1 MEDGEGAVGVFV
13 DPDPCLDVVAAMA
26 VGRDRQHQ
34 AFVAHG
40 IVVGDGALLLH
51 AEDVVEG
58 TGEGHEGGALGFRRH
73 REAGVVAW
81 QVELLEEAVGLG
93 HVGDAGEPELLG
105 QALLQGGEHAFRA
118 PPCLGRVGRDQL
130 DAELG
135 QGAAELGRI
144 VLVDRAAVSPNNNAY
159 TAMHVGCHTDL
170 VNWSAPAGY
179 QLLHCLVNRAE
190 GGQSIFVDG
199 FSVAET
205 LRQTDP
211 DTFDL
216 LASRPLPFRFH
227 DEQSD
232 IRIRAPLIAADE
244 RGNLV
249 GVRFNLSLLDILDLP
264 ADTMDGV
271 YQAYHKLA
279 GLMRDP
285 RFELRLR
292 LAPGDLV
299 AFDNHR
305 VLHGRTAFDA
315 DSGRRHLQGC
325 YVDRD
330 ELRSRLR
337 VLEHADAER
346 AA

>member
-1 MEDGEGAVGVFV
+1 MARHAARFRHCANARDADVATAGARG
-13 DPDPCLDVVAAMA
+13 
-26 VGRDRQHQ
+26 
-34 AFVAHG
+34 
-40 IVVGDGALLLH
+40 
-51 AEDVVEG
+51 
-58 TGEGHEGGALGFRRH
+58 
-73 REAGVVAW
+73 
-81 QVELLEEAVGLG
+81 
-93 HVGDAGEPELLG
+93 
-105 QALLQGGEHAFRA
+105 
-118 PPCLGRVGRDQL
+118 
-130 DAELG
+130 
-135 QGAAELGRI
+135 
-144 VLVDRAAVSPNNNAY
+144 RAANRLSAADQPRIALRRRRRRQPEQQGLI
-159 TAMHVGCHTDL
+159 GCHTDL

-190 GGQSIFVDG
+190 DGQSIFVDG

-227 DEQSD
+227 NEQSD

-292 LAPGDLV
+292 LGPC
-299 AFDNHR
+299 
-305 VLHGRTAFDA
+305 
-315 DSGRRHLQGC
+315 GRR
-325 YVDRD
+325 
-330 ELRSRLR
+330 RSPASR
-337 VLEHADAER
+337 R
-346 AA
+346 AGRGG